1 MVGFHNKQTSLS
13 GPPLVAFLAYSVLRL
28 IISKPCPAA
37 ARSHYILSWL
47 RFVAAAVL
55 SSGLESIGEVDS
67 QVLEDS
73 QDMRGARSNRG
84 YQCCDVSHS
93 KLAESAAFFFMWIAC
108 HPGFF
113 GQGLDQ

>member
-93 KLAESAAFFFMWIAC
+93 KLAQKLQQCMWIAC